1 MTAASSDLRQKLADK
16 LWQTLFGGGDAALLP
31 PWRQRSDKRSTG
43 EVRAAEL
50 AAIEGMLA
58 DLDGLHTGR
67 KAFNSKGEVVDA
79 PQDDFVPSI
88 KYSSFLEQAEED
100 PLADLKVPTVQASLQ
115 KVRLDLEIQA
125 LRHSLNV
132 RRIGLR
138 ADQLV
143 ETVELEA
150 MSDRAV
156 DADWLLRWKEA
167 AARAVATDFQEMWAR
182 VLVDEVRQPGSHN
195 LRTLAWLNSVSKADM
210 TTLRFMM
217 RLDLGGFISLEAAG
231 YFNKDIHTPM
241 FTQMEA
247 MGLLQP
253 DPGKV
258 RIKSVEEKN
267 FRAVLRCQNKAL
279 YIEGP
284 DEGSELQLL
293 ARPFTALGREIS
305 VLFNTGLADTA
316 YLFALGNALKKRG
329 YLVDIGDWLGRT
341 GEKGLF
347 SEKMSL

>member
-1 MTAASSDLRQKLADK
+1 MKDTPSLRQKLADK
-16 LWQTLFGGGDAALLP
+16 LWHTLFGGGESALMA
-31 PWRQRSDKRSTG
+31 PWRRSDDKRNHQQ
-43 EVRAAEL
+43 VREAEL
-50 AAIEGMLA
+50 KAIEGMLA
-58 DLDGLHTGR
+58 DLDGLHAGR
-67 KAFNSKGEVVDA
+67 KVFDRSGELVDA
-79 PQDDFVPSI
+79 PQDDYRPSG
-88 KYSSFLEQAEED
+88 KFSSFIEQAAAD
-100 PLADLKVPTVQASLQ
+100 PLAELRVPTVAESLA
-115 KVRLDLEIQA
+115 KVRQEAEIQM
-125 LRHSLNV
+125 LRQALNV

-138 ADQLV
+138 ADILA
-143 ETVELEA
+143 ETIELES
-150 MSDRAV
+150 MSERAV
-156 DADWLLRWKEA
+156 DADWLLRWKDA

-182 VLVDEVRQPGSHN
+182 VLVDEVRQPGTHN
-195 LRTLAWLNSVSKADM
+195 LRTLAFLNTVSKADM

-253 DPGKV
+253 DAGKV
-258 RIKSVEEKN
+258 RVKSVEEKN
-267 FRAVLRCQNKAL
+267 FRAVLRCQSKAL

-293 ARPFTALGREIS
+293 ARTFTALGREIS
-305 VLFNTGLADTA
+305 SLFTTGLPDTA

-329 YLVDIGDWLGRT
+329 YHIDIGDWSGKP